1 MEMLYQLGP
10 ILLMLVLFYFML
22 IRPQQKKQ
30 KETQRMRD
38 GLRTGDEV
46 VTIGGI
52 YGTITAVKDDQITI
66 QVGADKSRFVVAK
79 WAIGNVVKKIE
90 KENA

>member
-1 MEMLYQLGP
+1 MEMIYQLGP

-38 GLRTGDEV
+38 SIKNGDEI

-52 YGTITAVKDDQITI
+52 YGTVTAIKEDQITI
-66 QVGADKSRFVVAK
+66 QVGADKARFVVAK
-79 WAIGNVVKKIE
+79 WAVGSVVKKNE

>member
-1 MEMLYQLGP
+1 MDMIYQLGP
-10 ILLMLVLFYFML
+10 IILMLVLFYFML

-38 GLRTGDEV
+38 SIKNGDEI

-52 YGTITAVKDDQITI
+52 NGTVTAIKDDKITI
-66 QVGADKSRFVVAK
+66 QVGADKVRFVIAK
-79 WAIGNVVKKIE
+79 WAVGSVSKKDE
-90 KENA
+90 TDKE

>member
-79 WAIGNVVKKIE
+79 WAIGNVVKKNE

>member
-1 MEMLYQLGP
+1 MDLIYQLGP

-38 GLRTGDEV
+38 GISNGDQV

-52 YGTITAVKDDQITI
+52 YGTVTAIKDEQVTI

-79 WAIGNVVKKIE
+79 WAVGSVVAKNE

>member
-10 ILLMLVLFYFML
+10 ILLMLVLIYFML

-79 WAIGNVVKKIE
+79 WAIGNVVAKNE

>member
-38 GLRTGDEV
+38 GLKTGDEI

-79 WAIGNVVKKIE
+79 WAIGNVVKKNE

>member
-1 MEMLYQLGP
+1 MEMIYQLGP

-79 WAIGNVVKKIE
+79 WAIGNVVKKNE